1 MIKISNNRFQGRMF
15 WGAGELPSEAEIV
28 GTITING
35 SAGALIKG
43 KSFYYQGNAQCLKP
57 LPEDISA
64 EIIARENFGKE
75 ILRLRNGKN
84 ITQKELAS
92 LCGWSPERQS
102 AIENGKYN
110 LTLRTIVRL
119 MIALECSDITIR
131 ASK

>member
-1 MIKISNNRFQGRMF
+1 MIKVSNNRFQGRMF
-15 WGAGELPSEAEIV
+15 WGVGELPSEGEII
-28 GTITING
+28 GTIKIDG
-35 SAGALIKG
+35 SAGALVKCKG
-43 KSFYYQGNAQCLKP
+43 HYYQGNAHCLKA

-64 EIIARENFGKE
+64 EIIAREKFGKE
-75 ILRLRNGKN
+75 ILRLRNEKS
-84 ITQKELAS
+84 ITQKELAA